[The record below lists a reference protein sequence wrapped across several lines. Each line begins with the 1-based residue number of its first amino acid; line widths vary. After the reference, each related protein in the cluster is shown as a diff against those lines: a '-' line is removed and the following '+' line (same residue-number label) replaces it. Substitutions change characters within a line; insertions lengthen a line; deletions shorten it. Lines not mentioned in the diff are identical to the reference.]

1 MDREEVNVLGWYEHK
16 NIGDDSYCLTFPLI
30 FPKTDFTFLDKLE
43 EPLPSCILGGGD
55 VFGGYFLEHIQQ
67 AKNKIALSVSIPE
80 NATKKQLEQFSTI
93 VVRDSFS
100 ASIAQSLNKDV
111 LFYPD
116 FSFALTPNKEHG
128 NSYIINSFKKNNLDL
143 YQKRIGIV
151 INGNLIP
158 NADTPANHYEAF
170 ESVCLALTDVIDTV
184 NASFIFIPFC
194 QSLPGDDTI
203 ANGYVAAKCKYF
215 KKNLFIKEQLSVQ
228 NTLDVISACDIIIS
242 MRLHSS
248 IFSVISG
255 VPFIDI
261 LHNHKNTHFLN
272 DLCYYRSM
280 SFWDFSKSEL
290 KKQINNIEQNY
301 QDIVDELQ
309 GITSKNKDKLREM
322 TANVSLS

>member
-1 MDREEVNVLGWYEHK
+1 MDRQKVNVLGWYEHQ
-16 NIGDDSYCLTFPLI
+16 NIGDDSYRLTFPLL
-30 FPKTDFTFLDKLE
+30 FPNSSFNFLDKLDK
-43 EPLPSCILGGGD
+43 PLKSCILGGGD

-67 AKNKIALSVSIPE
+67 SENKIALSVSIPE
-80 NATKKQLEQFSTI
+80 NATKKQLEQFQTI
-93 VVRDSFS
+93 IVRDSYS
-100 ASIAQSLNKDV
+100 ASIASSFNKEV
-111 LFYPD
+111 FLYPD
-116 FSFALTPNKEHG
+116 FSFALTPNKIAG
-128 NSYIINSFKKNNLDL
+128 NNYITEAFTKNNLDL

-158 NADTPANHYEAF
+158 NLDTPANQYEAF
-170 ESVCLALTDVIDTV
+170 ESVCLALTEVIDTV

-194 QSLPGDDTI
+194 QSLPGDDI
-203 ANGYVAAKCKYF
+203 VANGYVAAKCKYF

-228 NTLDVISACDIIIS
+228 NTLDVISACDIVIS
-242 MRLHSS
+242 TRLHSS

-261 LHNHKNTHFLN
+261 LHNHKNAHFLN

-301 QDIVDELQ
+301 QDISEELQ
-309 GITSKNKDKLREM
+309 GITSKNKAKLRGI
-322 TANVSLS
+322 ADNVSFV